1 MTPPNTATAQASRAT
16 NRYIFEEAV
25 DMDAQVAANPD
36 LVQMGRYFI
45 KNAIPMKGARPGN
58 DGRCWFLLQCYRV
71 GVNTKPGVTANRV
84 IDPWR
89 AQYIPYYG
97 LMCRKKGDQGLVVG
111 YIYDCMGSKS
121 LGYAEAQARGVTGPT
136 MTEASHIAIRTP
148 TVRYAPRARY
158 YGPYGDLIQEID
170 EQCRTLDAIDRI
182 RDPKPAEPRRRSLP
196 I

>member
-1 MTPPNTATAQASRAT
+1 MTPPQAATVSRPS
-16 NRYIFEEAV
+16 NRYVFEAAA
-25 DMDAQVAANPD
+25 DTDAEVAANPD
-36 LVQMGRYFI
+36 LVKMGHYYI
-45 KNAIPMKGARPGN
+45 KNAVPMKGARPSN
-58 DGRCWFLLQCYRV
+58 DGRCWYLLQCYRV
-71 GVNTKPGVTANRV
+71 GVNTKPGVTAGRV

-97 LMCRKKGDQGLVVG
+97 HLSRKKGDAGLVVG

-121 LGYAEAQARGVTGPT
+121 LGYAEAQARGITGPT

-158 YGPYGDLIQEID
+158 YGPYGDLIQGID
-170 EQCRTLDAIDRI
+170 EHCRTLAEIDRI
-182 RDPKPAEPRRRSLP
+182 RDPKPDAPRQRSLP